1 MTENDRDQNDRIRLL
16 KVIQKR
22 MIFVRKI
29 MIVNEIVSVVLSPS
43 IVLYTP
49 KTVYVPL
56 LSTQIFLLFLRE
68 SWQNISRNS
77 SFSPFHSAFYPSYFC
92 LLRRWKVP
100 SEPLFLAFKS
110 IFRSLRSRSLS
121 VIKVFQSLKSPLRFA
136 MKIAFAKKGGLWVK
150 IKLFFGKV

>member
-1 MTENDRDQNDRIRLL
+1 MTVTENDRIRLL
-16 KVIQKR
+16 KVI
-22 MIFVRKI
+22 RKEAVDGRNI
-29 MIVNEIVSVVLSPS
+29 MIISKLAYVVVSACTMFCIVGTAH
-43 IVLYTP
+43 I
-49 KTVYVPL
+49 PL
-56 LSTQIFLLFLRE
+56 LSTPVFLLFLRE

-77 SFSPFHSAFYPSYFC
+77 SFYPFHPTFSLSYIC

-121 VIKVFQSLKSPLRFA
+121 VIKVFLSLKSPLRFA

-150 IKLFFGKV
+150 IKLFSEKCSF